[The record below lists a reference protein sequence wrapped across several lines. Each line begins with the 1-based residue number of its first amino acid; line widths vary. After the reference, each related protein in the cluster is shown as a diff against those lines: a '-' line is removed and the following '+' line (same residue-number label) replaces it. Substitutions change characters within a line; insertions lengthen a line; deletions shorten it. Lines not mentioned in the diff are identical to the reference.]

1 MTIHSAP
8 WFHRLEWPSVLCAA
22 GLAGVASPSA
32 AQEPPVPPQGRVE
45 VGQPAP
51 DFTLKT
57 LQGDRVRL
65 SDLRG
70 QPVLVNFWASWC
82 KPCAAEMPRIVATYD
97 SLRDR
102 GLAVLAVNLTDQ
114 ERSKDVRRFVES
126 FKLTFSILLD
136 DRGRVRELYEL
147 ATVPTSVFVDS
158 AGVVRWVVPG
168 ALSSEALARGLT
180 MILDVP

>member
-1 MTIHSAP
+1 LAAWLHWVMWPCVFSA
-8 WFHRLEWPSVLCAA
+8 AA
-22 GLAGVASPSA
+22 LAGTVNPGA
-32 AQEPPVPPQGRVE
+32 AQEAPAVPQGVVKE
-45 VGQPAP
+45 GHPAP

-57 LQGDRVRL
+57 QAGDRVRL

-82 KPCAAEMPRIVATYD
+82 KPCEAEMPHIVAAYD

-102 GLAVLAVNLTDQ
+102 GLKVLAVNLSDQ

-126 FKLTFSILLD
+126 FKLTFPVLLD
-136 DRGRVRELYEL
+136 ERGEVRELYEL

-158 AGVVRWVVPG
+158 TGVVRRLVLGP
-168 ALSSEALARGLT
+168 LTPEMLARGLT
-180 MILDVP
+180 MILGAP